1 MHLIYENPTADTHA
15 VTIRAVDDGAPL
27 VNGAI
32 YEVSDA
38 IAAELLT
45 TGHWRKHEPA
55 EQAEDH
61 DA

>member
-15 VTIRAVDDGAPL
+15 VTIRAVSDEPL

-38 IAAELLT
+38 ISAELLT
-45 TGHWRKHEPA
+45 TGHWRKYEPE